1 MERACLDSTYDRAA
15 ILIYRFLLVVLFF
28 IGCGSPNAALP
39 YPITISEEGLGAI
52 HPDTPINQIN
62 TLLSGFDFEK
72 LSQVSSDHNNVILQ
86 MKRAGHPIAQIV
98 SDETGKKIAV
108 IYITSN
114 LIKNKQGLGLG
125 DTLPKNEHI
134 LCKGDLCTGI
144 NEPSVHYRIDP
155 NRRTILEI
163 TFSRL

>member
-1 MERACLDSTYDRAA
+1 MEWPCLDSTYDRAA
-15 ILIYRFLLVVLFF
+15 ILIYRFLLIALFF
-28 IGCGSPNAALP
+28 IGCGSHDAGLP
-39 YPITISEEGLGAI
+39 YPLTISEEGLGAI

-62 TLLSGFDFEK
+62 TVLSGFEFEK

-86 MKRAGHPIAQIV
+86 MKRSNHPIAQIV
-98 SDETGKKIAV
+98 SDETGKKIAA

-125 DTLPKNEHI
+125 DTLPKNEHVR
-134 LCKGDLCTGI
+134 CEGDLCTGT

-155 NRRTILEI
+155 NHRTILEI

>member
-1 MERACLDSTYDRAA
+1 MERPCLDSTYGGAG
-15 ILIYRFLLVVLFF
+15 ILIYRTLLIALLF
-28 IGCGSPNAALP
+28 IGCGSNNASLP
-39 YPITISEEGLGAI
+39 YPLTISEEGLGAI

-62 TLLSGFDFEK
+62 TLLSGFEFEK
-72 LSQVSSDHNNVILQ
+72 LSQVSSDQNNVILQ
-86 MKRAGHPIAQIV
+86 MKRSGHPMAQIV
-98 SDETGKKIAV
+98 SDKTGKKIAA

-125 DTLPKNEHI
+125 DPLPKNDHI
-134 LCKGDLCTGI
+134 LCKGDLCTEA
-144 NEPSVHYRIDP
+144 NEPSLHYRIDP

>member
-1 MERACLDSTYDRAA
+1 MERPCLDSTHGGAA
-15 ILIYRFLLVVLFF
+15 ILIYRFLLVALFF
-28 IGCGSPNAALP
+28 IGCGSHDAALP
-39 YPITISEEGLGAI
+39 YPLTISEDGLGAI
-52 HPDTPINQIN
+52 HPDTPINQVN
-62 TLLSGFDFEK
+62 TVLSGFEFEK

-86 MKRAGHPIAQIV
+86 MKRSGHPIAQIV
-98 SDETGKKIAV
+98 SDETGKRIAA

-125 DTLPKNEHI
+125 DPLPKNEHI
-134 LCKGDLCTGI
+134 LCDGNLCTGT
-144 NEPSVHYRIDP
+144 NEPSLHYRIDP